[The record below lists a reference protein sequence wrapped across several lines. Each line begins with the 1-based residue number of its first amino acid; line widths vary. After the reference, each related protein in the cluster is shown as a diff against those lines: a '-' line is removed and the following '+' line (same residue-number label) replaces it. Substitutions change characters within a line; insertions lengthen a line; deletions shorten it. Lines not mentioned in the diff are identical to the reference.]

1 MLGEIIGGLAIGTI
15 LGLLGGG
22 GALIA
27 IPVLIYGFHY
37 PFRLAIGSGLVLV
50 VLGVLPA
57 LFLYWRQ
64 RQIHWLSA
72 LIMGAGGMVGARLSS
87 QLGGLVPDTMLLGL
101 LLLLMLI
108 SAVNML
114 KPDQRKSDLDNS
126 KTSPHYV
133 ALILSGLGIGLLTGL
148 IGVGGGFLLVPA
160 LLYLGRL
167 SLKLAIPTSLV
178 IIGLNSLSGISGYWS
193 QLPLGQAGFQWL
205 MMSGLAGSILGYH
218 LSQRLSIQALKRAF
232 AFFLLLLMV
241 VLLVFPPH

>member
-1 MLGEIIGGLAIGTI
+1 MLGEILGGLAIGTI

-27 IPVLIYGFHY
+27 IPVLIYAFHY
-37 PFRLAIGSGLVLV
+37 SFRLAIGSGLVLV

-57 LFLYWRQ
+57 LFLYWQR

-87 QLGGLVPDTMLLGL
+87 QLGGLVPDTLLLGL

-114 KPDQRKSDLDNS
+114 KPDQRKVDLDSS
-126 KTSPHYV
+126 KTNAHNV
-133 ALILSGLGIGLLTGL
+133 GLIMSGLGIGLLTGL

-167 SLKLAIPTSLV
+167 SLRLAIPTSLV
-178 IIGLNSLSGISGYWS
+178 IIGLNSLSGITGYWT
-193 QLPLGQAGFQWL
+193 QLPLGQTGFQWL
-205 MMSGLAGSILGYH
+205 MMSCLVGSILGYY
-218 LSQRLSIQALKRAF
+218 LNQRLSAQVIKKAF
-232 AFFLLLLMV
+232 ALFLLILMV